1 MKKSILKF
9 ALAIIAL
16 LGLSSCR
23 EDGKWEDSIYFEG
36 DPSSRINIHIKKQ
49 TTIIPA
55 GWTTPERTEISYLH
69 SVASF
74 TKNFTLKGGG
84 ENKISKIEYKVSFK
98 YDYNGQTRKRTY
110 AFTELIDPSQAIVTY
125 SNKPHAINQYFGSQY
140 EAIEGSVSAVA
151 NELNP
156 YDGEVTITAHT
167 QLGKTLT
174 KTFTASIQK
183 DFVNQIPR
191 L

>member
-1 MKKSILKF
+1 MKKSVFMF
-9 ALAIIAL
+9 ALAIIAM

-23 EDGKWEDSIYFEG
+23 EDGKWDDSLYFEG
-36 DPSSRINIHIKKQ
+36 EPSSRINIKVKKEVR
-49 TTIIPA
+49 TIPA
-55 GWTTPERTEISYLH
+55 GWSSGTTTQTSYQH
-69 SVASF
+69 SVSDF
-74 TKNFTLKGGG
+74 TKNFILKGGG

-98 YDYNGQTRKRTY
+98 YNYNGETRNRTY
-110 AFTELIDPSQAIVTY
+110 TFTELIDPSQAVVTY
-125 SNKPHAINQYFGSQY
+125 SNTPHAINQYFGSPS
-140 EAIEGSVSAVA
+140 EATEGVAWWSKSV

-183 DFVNQIPR
+183 DYIN
-191 L
+191 

>member
-9 ALAIIAL
+9 AFAIIAM

-23 EDGKWEDSIYFEG
+23 EDGKWEDSLFFEG
-36 DPSSRINIHIKKQ
+36 DPSSKINIQVKK
-49 TTIIPA
+49 TTRHIPA
-55 GWTTPERTEISYLH
+55 GWATPERWETTYQH

-98 YDYNGQTRKRTY
+98 YNYNGRQRLKTFN
-110 AFTELIDPSQAIVTY
+110 FTELIDPSQAVVTH
-125 SNKPHAINQYFGSQY
+125 SNKLHAISQYFGSPSEVNEGY
-140 EAIEGSVSAVA
+140 ATAIA

-174 KTFTASIQK
+174 KTFTASILK
-183 DFVNQIPR
+183 EYVN
-191 L
+191 

>member
-9 ALAIIAL
+9 AFAIIAL

-23 EDGKWEDSIYFEG
+23 EDGKWEDSLFFEG
-36 DPSSRINIHIKKQ
+36 DPSSRINIQVEK
-49 TTIIPA
+49 TTTHIPA
-55 GWTTPERTEISYLH
+55 GWATPERWETTYQH

-125 SNKPHAINQYFGSQY
+125 SNKPHAINQYFGSTN
-140 EAIEGSVSAVA
+140 EATEGNIYATKIA

-174 KTFTASIQK
+174 KTFTASILK
-183 DFVNQIPR
+183 NYIN
-191 L
+191 